1 MNTMPC
7 ILASQH
13 VNSDLSQTRDLDFPL
28 SSSCKKVQRSSRKQ
42 RTWTQHRFTQEI
54 TSGSFHIS
62 NRVLQVL
69 KSIFYSRAVFN
80 TYSHAKS
87 IKQNSLLHT
96 ITTIYIY
103 CCIGRY
109 IASLAL
115 FRAYIFQYNRAS

>member
-7 ILASQH
+7 ILARQH

-28 SSSCKKVQRSSRKQ
+28 SSSCKKVQKELPQARKQ

-54 TSGSFHIS
+54 ISGSFHIS
-62 NRVLQVL
+62 NRFLQIL
-69 KSIFYSRAVFN
+69 KSIFYSRALFN

-96 ITTIYIY
+96 ITTIY

-115 FRAYIFQYNRAS
+115 FRAYIFQYI